1 MPSKYDDLPRPPGYL
16 RRQVFPYRQKS
27 AIQAISAI
35 IDRRK
40 AAGWPIS
47 AGDGAGRV
55 PAYRVSWLTY

>member
-1 MPSKYDDLPRPPGYL
+1 MPGKYDDLPRPPGYL
-16 RRQVFPYRQKS
+16 LRQVFPYRQKS

-40 AAGWPIS
+40 AAGWWIP
-47 AGDGAGRV
+47 ADDGADRV